1 MSTVGL
7 TKAMRGALECVRD
20 FGCLPDKADRCGKR
34 LIDAHLATPINP
46 GEWIIL
52 PRGHAALAA
61 PRMTQAELETLE
73 NCEDDLYVTIRMP
86 SGHEWR
92 TLGHL
97 RDAGFVSPLG
107 FSITPAGRTAL
118 NNVRAAMGSP
128 DWKEGL

>member
-7 TKAMRGALECVRD
+7 TEDQRTTLALISGHGEAVVVHPRVYAALARKGLVVGRD
-20 FGCLPDKADRCGKR
+20 V
-34 LIDAHLATPINP
+34 T
-46 GEWIIL
+46 

-73 NCEDDLYVTIRMP
+73 NCEADLYVTIRMP

-92 TLGHL
+92 TLG
-97 RDAGFVSPLG
+97 RFRNAGLVSPLG
-107 FSITPAGRTAL
+107 FSLTPAGRTAL

>member
-7 TKAMRGALECVRD
+7 TKAMRRALEAAKCVCPLGRMYD
-20 FGCLPDKADRCGKR
+20 ALIRRGLITSNRTAEFGFTHE
-34 LIDAHLATPINP
+34 IT
-46 GEWIIL
+46 

-73 NCEDDLYVTIRMP
+73 NCEADLYVTLRMP
-86 SGHEWR
+86 SGHEWL
-92 TLGHL
+92 TLGRL

-107 FSITPAGRTAL
+107 FSLTPAGRTAL

-128 DWKEGL
+128 EYKDGL